1 MPGCSIRRSVWD
13 HSPNTNLQVQDELA
27 LSYSNEKRDVDDKK
41 SESIQSGKFAKII
54 DTTEMLK
61 GPQDTPGHWL
71 VTGAKLGIEKGK
83 IVIRVK
89 YSLLNY

>member
-1 MPGCSIRRSVWD
+1 M
-13 HSPNTNLQVQDELA
+13 QMQDELA
-27 LSYSNEKRDVDDKK
+27 SLSSIEKKDVDDKK
-41 SESIQSGKFAKII
+41 SESNQAGKFAKII
-54 DTTEMLK
+54 DTTEMSK